1 MLDVDMQRDASSQ
14 RTDESVRLDLFA
26 WREGRALDQ
35 AKTQPD
41 LDQRNLLLVRVK
53 VKFSL

>member
-26 WREGRALDQ
+26 
-35 AKTQPD
+35 
-41 LDQRNLLLVRVK
+41 
-53 VKFSL
+53 